1 MELNNKKILSV
12 SLGIDQSTFKK
23 TSTLKSLYTIVYTG
37 ALAAGTIKLVD
48 TFKDKIFNF
57 VVDLLDNNSSY
68 ECMSSA
74 INPYG
79 DGTASKRIV
88 QQLLN

>member
-1 MELNNKKILSV
+1 MPIAKMELNNKKILSV
-12 SLGIDQSTFKK
+12 FLGIDQSAFKK
-23 TSTLKSLYTIVYTG
+23 TSTLKSLHTIVYTG

-88 QQLLN
+88 

>member
-1 MELNNKKILSV
+1 M
-12 SLGIDQSTFKK
+12 
-23 TSTLKSLYTIVYTG
+23 YTG

-74 INPYG
+74 INPYV

-88 QQLLN
+88 